1 MLSSADINALDLAHT
16 HAQSAKK
23 KGALETVFINLY
35 EKYKQGEV
43 LDKVEERAIKDYL
56 AVYRSEFALLKKQA
70 KMKNNADKI
79 IDKQTSAEKK
89 AAEEKLRADY
99 KKVQSDLK
107 ELQEKL
113 VKLTE
118 DLEAEKKEKSE
129 ILIKADKLTK
139 AVINASPILLKSF
152 QDIIFDKKLDF
163 DTEEK
168 NAISALFMIALG
180 FIPIEKIKNY
190 VENYGSI
197 TINEKVYF
205 KCTKYTEKYV
215 LEMAFIPVPNGFEAK
230 IHPVIFMRER
240 LKDNKISSLEKS
252 LCIIS
257 QTSTAVDVVKDLINY
272 RISVTSK
279 PEIYNKI
286 DYDRH
291 YRFINRPD
299 YVKHEPYK
307 DLIIEK
313 MGIDFEKPV
322 LFVPISHPTFT
333 FYQL

>member
-23 KGALETVFINLY
+23 KGVLETVFINLY

-56 AVYRSEFALLKKQA
+56 AVYRSEFALLKKLA

-118 DLEAEKKEKSE
+118 DLEAEKKEKNE

-205 KCTKYTEKYV
+205 KCTKNTEKYV

-299 YVKHEPYK
+299 YVNHEPYK
-307 DLIIEK
+307 DLIIEEI
-313 MGIDFEKPV
+313 GIDFEKPV